1 MKDNYV
7 SPGEF
12 PYALSE
18 GPEESRYLTWVRNH
32 SNYMAERGFLDYMRI
47 AAVLIRGILINFM
60 TLLPYFLLAA
70 LLIGMI
76 YAPVLQEWLNSGIVG
91 KVSGAGWA
99 TWIQD
104 HLGTRPPLLF
114 TPWVGV
120 LVLIW
125 YLLFPMVIRLFKVI
139 AHKQSLKTGNESS
152 VKLRDKY
159 ERTFGA
165 ALLIVLGF
173 ALIELLPFLV
183 HHFHS
188 SHDSASR
195 FREALATL
203 AGGSSVLAMSGA
215 GALLSRLTKVMRAL
229 ATIVIGLLGLVLP
242 LLVILYATEYLV
254 YGDSG
259 IEIDYRPLSL
269 MPIVLAA
276 GIVLAFI
283 LGTLKGA
290 FEKRGW
296 LLGLLAL
303 VVAVAGL
310 LYFFEGVFPD
320 RRWFFVLAM
329 AVEIWLFCWLAVDIN
344 LTSVHGLYRDR
355 LAAAYL
361 VGDDTKGD
369 VDIEEDIDLH
379 EICQHENGSTAPYHL
394 VNVAL
399 NLQGSKDISIR
410 ERNSDFFI
418 FSKKYIGGNRTGY
431 CRSETMEAVFPQ
443 LDLATA
449 MAISAAAAS
458 PNMGTNTSA
467 PLVAIM
473 TLFNIRLGYWV
484 PNPGR
489 LAAFWAGRIL
499 GLPADRQKAELKEL
513 ALRFET
519 DAPTVRTKLEGL
531 AGKVKDAENSTG
543 KRHPRGFTFEEVFE
557 DELREVPKRWEQAY
571 ATDYQGRKLAD
582 STSPTPDH
590 GLVGLGISGGGIR
603 SATINL
609 GITQALH
616 ARGVFDHVDY
626 MSTVSGGGY
635 LGSSI
640 STLMRKKSFA
650 SEINGQVR
658 FGGTRED
665 RQLVE
670 IIGKDSETREYL
682 VPGKFQL
689 AIKEGQ
695 LVSRGDALIKA
706 KAEGSSRGS
715 LRERFGWRVRP
726 RAFLREISSRLD
738 ERYRW
743 VNLSDGGHIEN
754 LATIELLRRRCRY
767 IITGDGEAD
776 PKHHFGGLATLI
788 RYARIDL
795 GIHIDINLQEIR
807 LMDAEK
813 GPRSNAHIAIGR
825 IHYPDEAAHGY
836 LLYLKSSFTGDED
849 EVVVEYRNRNPAFPH
864 ESTADQFFD
873 EGQFEAYRAL
883 GQHIGEGALAYAAS
897 GGKLSYAGLESWFE
911 AMANELP
918 HRWDD
923 SEEEEKLIS

>member
-1 MKDNYV
+1 M
-7 SPGEF
+7 
-12 PYALSE
+12 
-18 GPEESRYLTWVRNH
+18 TWVRNH

-47 AAVLIRGILINFM
+47 VAVLVRGILINFL

-70 LLIGMI
+70 LLLGLI
-76 YAPVLQEWLNSGIVG
+76 YTPVLQEWSTSGTVG
-91 KVSGAGWA
+91 KVSGAGWVK
-99 TWIQD
+99 WLQD
-104 HLGTRPPLLF
+104 QLGTRPPLLL

-120 LVLIW
+120 IVLVW

-139 AHKQSLKTGNESS
+139 AQKQSLQTGNESS

-159 ERTFGA
+159 ERSFGA
-165 ALLIVLGF
+165 ALLIVIGV
-173 ALIELLPFLV
+173 ALIELLPLLI
-183 HHFHS
+183 HYFHS
-188 SHDSASR
+188 ANDSIPKI
-195 FREALATL
+195 REIIATL

-215 GALLSRLTKVMRAL
+215 GALLSRLGKVLRPL
-229 ATIVIGLLGLVLP
+229 ATIGIGLLGLLLP

-254 YGDSG
+254 YGDPG
-259 IEIDYRPLSL
+259 GEINYMPLSV
-269 MPIVLAA
+269 MPIILAL
-276 GIVLAFI
+276 GIVLALF

-303 VVAVAGL
+303 VVAVACL
-310 LYFFEGVFPD
+310 LYIFEGVFPD

-355 LAAAYL
+355 LAAAFL
-361 VGDDTKGD
+361 VGDDTEGD

-379 EICQHENGSTAPYHL
+379 EICQYENGSTAPYHL

-399 NLQGSKDISIR
+399 NLQGSQDIGIR

-418 FSKKYIGGNRTGY
+418 FSKKFIGGDRTGY

-458 PNMGTNTSA
+458 PNMGAFTNA
-467 PLVAIM
+467 PMVAVM

-484 PNPGR
+484 PNPGH
-489 LAAFWAGRIL
+489 LATFWAGRIL
-499 GLPADRQKAELKEL
+499 DLPADRQKAALEEL

-519 DAPTVRTKLEGL
+519 DAAAVRTELEIL
-531 AGKVKDAENSTG
+531 AGKKKDAHKSTG
-543 KRHPRGFTFEEVFE
+543 KSQPPGFTFAEVFE
-557 DELREVPKRWEQAY
+557 EELRQVPNRWAQVY
-571 ATDYQGRKLAD
+571 GSGYQGRKLGA
-582 STSPTPDH
+582 STSPTPEH
-590 GLVGLGISGGGIR
+590 GLVGIGFSGGGIR

-616 ARGVFDHVDY
+616 ARGVFDHADY

-640 STLMRKKSFA
+640 STLMRRKSFA
-650 SEINGQVR
+650 SEIDGHVR
-658 FGGTRED
+658 LAGTREGGH
-665 RQLVE
+665 LVE
-670 IIGKDSETREYL
+670 IIGKASETREYWI
-682 VPGKFQL
+682 PEKYQL
-689 AIKEGQ
+689 AVEDGQ
-695 LVSRGDALIKA
+695 AVSCGDPLIQA
-706 KAEGSSRGS
+706 QVNGTSRGS
-715 LRERFGWRVRP
+715 LRERFSWRVRP
-726 RAFLREISSRLD
+726 RAFLREISSQLD
-738 ERYRW
+738 ETYRW

-795 GIHIDINLQEIR
+795 GIHIDINPEQIR
-807 LMDAEK
+807 LVDAAK
-813 GPRSNAHIAIGR
+813 DPCSKAHIAIGR
-825 IHYPDEAAHGY
+825 IRYPEEAAHGY

-849 EVVVEYRNRNPAFPH
+849 EVVVEYRNRNPTFPH

-883 GQHIGEGALAYAAS
+883 GQHIGEGALAYAPAI
-897 GGKLSYAGLESWFE
+897 GKLTYAGLASWF
-911 AMANELP
+911 ATMANELP
-918 HRWDD
+918 HRWKQ
-923 SEEEEKLIS
+923 S

>member
-1 MKDNYV
+1 MKGNNV
-7 SPGEF
+7 RLGEF
-12 PYALSE
+12 PYAFSE

-47 AAVLIRGILINFM
+47 VAVLIRGILINFL
-60 TLLPYFLLAA
+60 TLLPYLLLAS

-76 YAPVLQEWLNSGIVG
+76 YAPLLQEWLNSGTVG

-99 TWIQD
+99 TWIQN
-104 HLGTRPPLLF
+104 HLGTRPPLLL

-120 LVLIW
+120 LVLVW

-173 ALIELLPFLV
+173 ALIEILPLLV

-188 SHDSASR
+188 SHDTTSR

-215 GALLSRLTKVMRAL
+215 GALLSRLTKIIRAL
-229 ATIVIGLLGLVLP
+229 ATIVIGLLGLILP

-254 YGDSG
+254 YGG
-259 IEIDYRPLSL
+259 PGVEIDYRPLSL

-276 GIVLAFI
+276 GIVLALI

-296 LLGLLAL
+296 LLGLLGL

-310 LYFFEGVFPD
+310 LYFFEGLFPD

-379 EICQHENGSTAPYHL
+379 EICQHEYGSTAPYHL

-399 NLQGSKDISIR
+399 NLQGSKDIGIR

-431 CRSETMEAVFPQ
+431 CCSETMEAVFPQ

-499 GLPADRQKAELKEL
+499 DLPADRQKTELKEL
-513 ALRFET
+513 ALRFDT
-519 DAPTVRTKLEGL
+519 DASTVRTKLEKL
-531 AGKVKDAENSTG
+531 AGKVGDAENSTE
-543 KRHPRGFTFEEVFE
+543 KRQPPGITFAEVFE
-557 DELREVPKRWEQAY
+557 DELRQVPKRWEQAY
-571 ATDYQGRKLAD
+571 GSDFQGRKLAD
-582 STSPTPDH
+582 SRSPTPDH

-609 GITQALH
+609 GIAQALH

-650 SEINGQVR
+650 SEIDGQVR
-658 FGGTRED
+658 FGGTREG
-665 RQLVE
+665 RHLIE
-670 IIGKDSETREYL
+670 IIGKNSETRKYL

-689 AIKEGQ
+689 AVEDGE
-695 LVSRGDALIKA
+695 LVARGDSLVKA
-706 KAEGSSRGS
+706 QANGSSRGS

-738 ERYRW
+738 ETYRW

-795 GIHIDINLQEIR
+795 GIHIDINPKDIR
-807 LMDAEK
+807 LIDAEK
-813 GPRSNAHIAIGR
+813 DPRSNAHIAIGR
-825 IHYPDEAAHGY
+825 IRYPDEEAHGY
-836 LLYLKSSFTGDED
+836 LLYLKSSFTGNED

-883 GQHIGEGALAYAAS
+883 GQHIGEDALAHAPS
-897 GGKLSYAGLESWFE
+897 GGKLTYAELESWFE
-911 AMANELP
+911 VLTNELP
-918 HRWDD
+918 HRRED
-923 SEEEEKLIS
+923 SEKEQRLVT